1 MSATKSRPKV
11 PLASN
16 TVQKLSLWQSKG
28 VLSPRISLPLLLLLG
43 GWFLISILVVSSVIN
58 KRFATRL
65 QQYSTELNQSLSAV
79 SYHFERS
86 LTFLDVIPSTV
97 ADNMA
102 VITTI
107 RSFDKKTFSGKNSQE
122 DILSYLHSQKGLAEL
137 NRHLAAQKHDMDV
150 DVIWVLAPN
159 GDSVASSNYDQ
170 PDSFVGVNY
179 ADRAYFKS
187 AMSGLRGRQY
197 AVGRQT
203 NIPGLFF
210 SAPINDG
217 VKVIGVVAVKIDIT
231 KLSQWF
237 SRFNCFVTD
246 ASGVVILSSDKS
258 LEHNALADAPVFKM
272 SPEARDKQYKRKE
285 FPEINIH
292 TFSKEFPTY
301 SALTLPGNSNPLLL
315 ARSQQNK
322 DGYTIFTF
330 SKVTEAEQ
338 MRSTRLLF
346 IIMMFISGA
355 ALILLIAGIRR
366 YFHDMRQSIAAAE
379 AASQAKSMFL
389 ANMSHE
395 IRTPMNGIIGMTDLC
410 LTTTIDSEQR
420 SYLTAVKSS
429 ADNLLSI
436 INDILD
442 FSKIE
447 AGKIELDN
455 EPFQLR
461 ATIGRTLQNIAVR
474 ASEKGLEVV
483 FNPTLRTPDA
493 LIGDA
498 GRLRQILV
506 NLVGNAIKF
515 TAVGQILVSVDVI
528 KSDDQTCLLS
538 FNVKDEGIGMSPEKL
553 DKIFEPFEQGDLS
566 TTKSYGGTG
575 LGLAISTNLVD
586 LLGGD
591 IRVESDLGKG
601 SIFTFTARFAL
612 QNIPEPA
619 HHPRLLEGLR
629 ALVVDDA
636 AICRD
641 ALSHYLEEWGITVT
655 TAESGAIAMA
665 ILDESLQRALPFDF
679 VLIDVQM
686 PGTDGWQLMEDI
698 RRQPAYNSVYC
709 ILMPSAGMRG
719 DSQRGR
725 ELRVDGYITKPIIL
739 SDVHDL
745 LCQLVSAGHSGLQ
758 QETGAVKLH
767 QRSAVMPKLSILV
780 AEDAPVN
787 QALIET
793 ILMRFGHSVTVVE
806 NGEEVVNAW
815 QFGDDR
821 YDIILMDVQMPLV
834 DGFQATR
841 RIREQEAVLGGHI
854 PIIAMTAYAMK
865 EDMERCR
872 DAGMDDYISKPFQPE
887 DIVSVL
893 TRFAPAGVIEELNS
907 TEHPHPAIKTVAGEK
922 LSDQEGVFNREALL
936 NRLGNQEA
944 LLARFI
950 AMFITSLDKTLPEF
964 ESAIRQEDLE
974 AAGKHAHSFKG
985 LTGNVG
991 ADRMHAIA
999 AELEEYAKSGDL
1011 AQLKAA
1017 AIPFRQEYEL
1027 FKIATAQLST

>member
-1 MSATKSRPKV
+1 
-11 PLASN
+11 
-16 TVQKLSLWQSKG
+16 
-28 VLSPRISLPLLLLLG
+28 
-43 GWFLISILVVSSVIN
+43 
-58 KRFATRL
+58 
-65 QQYSTELNQSLSAV
+65 
-79 SYHFERS
+79 
-86 LTFLDVIPSTV
+86 
-97 ADNMA
+97 
-102 VITTI
+102 
-107 RSFDKKTFSGKNSQE
+107 
-122 DILSYLHSQKGLAEL
+122 
-137 NRHLAAQKHDMDV
+137 
-150 DVIWVLAPN
+150 
-159 GDSVASSNYDQ
+159 
-170 PDSFVGVNY
+170 
-179 ADRAYFKS
+179 
-187 AMSGLRGRQY
+187 
-197 AVGRQT
+197 
-203 NIPGLFF
+203 
-210 SAPINDG
+210 
-217 VKVIGVVAVKIDIT
+217 
-231 KLSQWF
+231 
-237 SRFNCFVTD
+237 
-246 ASGVVILSSDKS
+246 
-258 LEHNALADAPVFKM
+258 
-272 SPEARDKQYKRKE
+272 
-285 FPEINIH
+285 
-292 TFSKEFPTY
+292 
-301 SALTLPGNSNPLLL
+301 
-315 ARSQQNK
+315 
-322 DGYTIFTF
+322 
-330 SKVTEAEQ
+330 
-338 MRSTRLLF
+338 
-346 IIMMFISGA
+346 
-355 ALILLIAGIRR
+355 
-366 YFHDMRQSIAAAE
+366 
-379 AASQAKSMFL
+379 
-389 ANMSHE
+389 
-395 IRTPMNGIIGMTDLC
+395 
-410 LTTTIDSEQR
+410 
-420 SYLTAVKSS
+420 
-429 ADNLLSI
+429 
-436 INDILD
+436 
-442 FSKIE
+442 
-447 AGKIELDN
+447 
-455 EPFQLR
+455 
-461 ATIGRTLQNIAVR
+461 
-474 ASEKGLEVV
+474 
-483 FNPTLRTPDA
+483 

-538 FNVKDEGIGMSPEKL
+538 FSVKDEGIGMSPEKL

-745 LCQLVSAGHSGLQ
+745 LCQLVSAGHTGQ
-758 QETGAVKLH
+758 QQKNGAAKLH

-893 TRFAPAGVIEELNS
+893 TRFTPADVIEELNS
-907 TEHPHPAIKTVAGEK
+907 TEHPHPAIKAVAGEK

>member
-1 MSATKSRPKV
+1 VSATKSRPKV

-461 ATIGRTLQNIAVR
+461 ATIGRTLQNIR
-474 ASEKGLEVV
+474 
-483 FNPTLRTPDA
+483 PCA
-493 LIGDA
+493 L
-498 GRLRQILV
+498 
-506 NLVGNAIKF
+506 
-515 TAVGQILVSVDVI
+515 
-528 KSDDQTCLLS
+528 
-538 FNVKDEGIGMSPEKL
+538 
-553 DKIFEPFEQGDLS
+553 
-566 TTKSYGGTG
+566 
-575 LGLAISTNLVD
+575 
-586 LLGGD
+586 
-591 IRVESDLGKG
+591 
-601 SIFTFTARFAL
+601 
-612 QNIPEPA
+612 
-619 HHPRLLEGLR
+619 
-629 ALVVDDA
+629 
-636 AICRD
+636 
-641 ALSHYLEEWGITVT
+641 
-655 TAESGAIAMA
+655 
-665 ILDESLQRALPFDF
+665 
-679 VLIDVQM
+679 
-686 PGTDGWQLMEDI
+686 
-698 RRQPAYNSVYC
+698 
-709 ILMPSAGMRG
+709 LMP
-719 DSQRGR
+719 
-725 ELRVDGYITKPIIL
+725 
-739 SDVHDL
+739 
-745 LCQLVSAGHSGLQ
+745 
-758 QETGAVKLH
+758 
-767 QRSAVMPKLSILV
+767 
-780 AEDAPVN
+780 
-787 QALIET
+787 
-793 ILMRFGHSVTVVE
+793 
-806 NGEEVVNAW
+806 
-815 QFGDDR
+815 
-821 YDIILMDVQMPLV
+821 
-834 DGFQATR
+834 
-841 RIREQEAVLGGHI
+841 
-854 PIIAMTAYAMK
+854 
-865 EDMERCR
+865 
-872 DAGMDDYISKPFQPE
+872 
-887 DIVSVL
+887 
-893 TRFAPAGVIEELNS
+893 
-907 TEHPHPAIKTVAGEK
+907 
-922 LSDQEGVFNREALL
+922 
-936 NRLGNQEA
+936 
-944 LLARFI
+944 
-950 AMFITSLDKTLPEF
+950 
-964 ESAIRQEDLE
+964 
-974 AAGKHAHSFKG
+974 
-985 LTGNVG
+985 
-991 ADRMHAIA
+991 
-999 AELEEYAKSGDL
+999 
-1011 AQLKAA
+1011 
-1017 AIPFRQEYEL
+1017 
-1027 FKIATAQLST
+1027 